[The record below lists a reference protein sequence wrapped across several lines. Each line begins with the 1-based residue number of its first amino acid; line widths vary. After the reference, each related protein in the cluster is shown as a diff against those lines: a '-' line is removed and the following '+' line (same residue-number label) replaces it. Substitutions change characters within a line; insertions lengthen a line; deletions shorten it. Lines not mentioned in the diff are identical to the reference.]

1 MDIFSDLNP
10 QQQAAVCSNK
20 QHILVIAGAGSGKTR
35 VLVRRL
41 AWLIEEQHISQHSI
55 MAVTFTN
62 KAANEMKERVEELTG
77 INTRWMWIGT
87 FHSLCSRL
95 LRMEA
100 EALGIDRDFVIYD
113 DADSKSLIKRCLSEL
128 GLANQDKEYHPTAVL
143 GQISNAKNLLLSP
156 RYFAAKQEDEW
167 GKTIARI
174 YARYQEMLRQANA
187 FDFDDLLAQSVWL
200 LEKHPDVLQKY
211 QERFSHI
218 LVDEYQDT
226 NHCQYRFI
234 RLLAGQNGNIFAVGD
249 PDQSIYKW
257 RGADIA
263 NILDFPKDYPDCV
276 ELPLTR
282 NYRSTQNILD
292 AANAVIANNRA
303 RKEKNLFTES
313 GNGEKLLFYRAGDDR
328 EEANYV
334 IRTIASLLDS
344 GYALSDCA
352 VLFRT
357 HGQSRLFEDE
367 CIRYNINYRVYGG
380 IKFYERK
387 EVKDSLAYLRLLSNP
402 HDSEALRR
410 IYNEPKRGIGK
421 ATWDKLEELARQ
433 TETPLWELLTGID
446 RQDNFSSAAKKK
458 LSALAELL
466 QRLQH
471 FAAQEKSVAAII
483 DEVWRKSGYSNMI
496 AADEQKE
503 AKSEIIEQFYDTA
516 IDFDR
521 YYAENYTDVT
531 DEENE
536 TPLVAFL
543 SQLALATDMDGAEDS
558 ADYLTL
564 MTLHSAKGLEFPVIF
579 LVGMEEGVFPHKK
592 SLFSFDDSELEEERR
607 LCYVG
612 MTRAKERLFLTGA
625 MRRQLW
631 GHYEGNKTSRFIG
644 EIPEELIQKYGQYNE
659 NREIRRQSQTVA
671 TSPAPVSIFT
681 NSKPLASAPKK
692 QELITVGDKLRH
704 AKFGDGVVV
713 KVSGSGDDMILEI
726 AFPNIG
732 IKKLIWKYAPVKKI

>member
-1 MDIFSDLNP
+1 MDIFEGLNS
-10 QQQAAVCSNK
+10 QQKEAVCSEN

-41 AWLIEEQHISQHSI
+41 AWLMEEKNISPHNI

-62 KAANEMKERVEELTG
+62 KAANEMKDRVEDLTG

-87 FHSLCSRL
+87 FHSICSRL

-100 EALGIDRDFVIYD
+100 DNLGIARDFVIYD
-113 DADSKSLIKRCLSEL
+113 DADSRALIKRCLIEL
-128 GLANQDKEYHPTAVL
+128 GLGNREKEYHPSAVL
-143 GQISNAKNLLLSP
+143 GQISAAKNMLIRPDS
-156 RYFAAKQEDEW
+156 FAIGKDDEW
-167 GKTIARI
+167 TRNIGRV

-187 FDFDDLLAQSVWL
+187 FDFDDLLTQSVWL
-200 LEKHPDVLQKY
+200 LEKHPLVLEKY
-211 QERFSHI
+211 RERFKHI

-234 RLLAGQNGNIFAVGD
+234 RLLAGTTGNIFAVGD

-257 RGADIA
+257 RGADIS

-303 RKEKNLFTES
+303 RKDKNLFTDS
-313 GNGEKLLFYRAGDDR
+313 GCGEKLIYYRAGDDR

-334 IRTIASLLDS
+334 IRSIVGLLDS
-344 GYALSDCA
+344 GYSLSDCA

-402 HDSEALRR
+402 YDTEALRR

-421 ATWDKLEELARQ
+421 ATWDKLEAIARQKDIPLWDVLNTIDKDDSLGSAARKKLIELAS
-433 TETPLWELLTGID
+433 LLNTL
-446 RQDNFSSAAKKK
+446 RK
-458 LSALAELL
+458 
-466 QRLQH
+466 
-471 FAAQEKSVAAII
+471 FAAEESSIATII
-483 DEVWRKSGYSNMI
+483 DEVWRCSGYSSMI

-503 AKSEIIEQFYDTA
+503 AKSEIMEQFYDTA

-521 YYAENYTDVT
+521 YYAENYSSIPD
-531 DEENE
+531 DENE
-536 TPLVAFL
+536 PPLVAFL
-543 SQLALATDMDGAEDS
+543 GQLALATDMDNAEENP
-558 ADYLTL
+558 DYLTL

-592 SLFSFDDSELEEERR
+592 TLFSFDDSELEEERR

-612 MTRAKERLFLTGA
+612 MTRAKERLILTGA

-631 GHYEGNKTSRFIG
+631 GHYESNKTSRFIA
-644 EIPEELIQKYGQYNE
+644 EIPPELIQRYGAFSDQSEPY
-659 NREIRRQSQTVA
+659 RQTKKEVPMTPATVFVA
-671 TSPAPVSIFT
+671 A
-681 NSKPLASAPKK
+681 KPIEPEPKK
-692 QELITVGDKLRH
+692 KELINVGDKLRH

-713 KVSGSGDDMILEI
+713 KVNGSGDDMILEI
-726 AFPNIG
+726 AFPHIG

>member
-1 MDIFSDLNP
+1 MDIFEGLNT
-10 QQQAAVCSNK
+10 QQEEAVCSEK

-41 AWLIEEQHISQHSI
+41 AWLIEKKGIAPHNI

-87 FHSLCSRL
+87 FHSICSRL

-100 EALGIDRDFVIYD
+100 ENLGIDRDFVIYD
-113 DADSKSLIKRCLSEL
+113 DADSRALIKRCLVEL
-128 GLANQDKEYHPTAVL
+128 GLGNKDKEYHPAAVL
-143 GQISNAKNLLLSP
+143 GQISAAKNMLIRPDS
-156 RYFAAKQEDEW
+156 FASGTDDEW
-167 GKTIARI
+167 TRNVGLI
-174 YARYQEMLRQANA
+174 YTRYQEMLNSANA
-187 FDFDDLLAQSVWL
+187 FDFDDLLTQSVWL
-200 LEKHPDVLQKY
+200 LEKHPLVLEKY
-211 QERFSHI
+211 RERFAHI

-234 RLLAGQNGNIFAVGD
+234 RLLAGQSGNIFAVGD

-257 RGADIA
+257 RGADIS

-303 RKEKNLFTES
+303 RKDKNLFTES
-313 GNGEKLLFYRAGDDR
+313 GCGEKLIYYRAGDDR
-328 EEANYV
+328 EEAHYV
-334 IRTIASLLDS
+334 IRSIADLLDA
-344 GYALSDCA
+344 GYSLNDCA

-367 CIRYNINYRVYGG
+367 CIRFNINYRVYGG
-380 IKFYERK
+380 LKFYERK
-387 EVKDSLAYLRLLSNP
+387 EVKDSLAYLRLLMNP
-402 HDSEALRR
+402 YDTEALRR

-421 ATWDKLEELARQ
+421 ATWDKLEGIARQ
-433 TETPLWELLTGID
+433 RKIPLWDVLAAVSEEDSL
-446 RQDNFSSAAKKK
+446 SSASKKK
-458 LSALAELL
+458 LMELYELL
-466 QRLQH
+466 AGLRQ
-471 FAAQEKSVAAII
+471 FAAGESCIAAII
-483 DEVWRKSGYSNMI
+483 DEVWRRSGYSSMI

-503 AKSEIIEQFYDTA
+503 AKSEIMEQFYDTA

-521 YYAENYTDVT
+521 YYEENYRLMP
-531 DEENE
+531 DEEAE
-536 TPLVAFL
+536 SPLSAFL
-543 SQLALATDMDGAEDS
+543 SQLALATDMDNAEENVN
-558 ADYLTL
+558 YLTL
-564 MTLHSAKGLEFPVIF
+564 MTLHAAKGLEFPVIF

-592 SLFSFDDSELEEERR
+592 TLFNFDDSELEEERR

-612 MTRAKERLFLTGA
+612 MTRAKERLILTGA

-631 GHYEGNKTSRFIG
+631 GHYEANKTSRFIA
-644 EIPEELIQKYGQYNE
+644 EIPPELIQRYGAFSDNQEAYSS
-659 NREIRRQSQTVA
+659 RSKKDIPMTQATVFVA
-671 TSPAPVSIFT
+671 A
-681 NSKPLASAPKK
+681 KPIEPAPKK
-692 QELITVGDKLRH
+692 KELISVGDKLRH

-713 KVSGSGDDMILEI
+713 KVTGSGDDMILEI
-726 AFPNIG
+726 AFPHIG